1 MATRGRL
8 LAWSAAL
15 SAVATSYAGGK
26 TPAVAY
32 DSFKFGKHYYHK
44 VTVDVASGATMMKTV
59 HSPTLVSPWKLINQQ
74 QPLVAIT
81 GTFFGPKS
89 QTPVA
94 DVLVG
99 GQLVAFGN
107 RGSGVGMRRDGTV
120 SLFDTRFQ
128 QSFDWSEFDYGL
140 RGAVRIVSRGVVQ
153 PNPKAQKFKD
163 PSIWGSAART
173 GLGLTKHGKLVLVAT
188 TGKITLSQL
197 GKAMKAQG
205 VTEAISLDGGS
216 STCFYYNGKMLI
228 GPQRKLSNM
237 IVITKRA

>member
-1 MATRGRL
+1 MATRGRTI
-8 LAWSAAL
+8 AWSAAFL
-15 SAVATSYAGGK
+15 AVSTAYAGGK
-26 TPAVAY
+26 SPAIAY
-32 DSFKFGKHYYHK
+32 GSFKFGTAYYHK
-44 VTVDVASGATMMKTV
+44 VTVDVASGAAMVKTV
-59 HSPTLVSPWKLINQQ
+59 HSAKLASPWKLIEQQ

-99 GQLVAFGN
+99 GQLVAYGN
-107 RGSGVGMRRDGTV
+107 RGSGIGMRRDGSV

-128 QSFDWSEFDYGL
+128 QAFDWSQYDYGL
-140 RGAVRIVSRGVVQ
+140 RGAVRVVSRGKVQ

-163 PSIWGSAART
+163 PAIWGSASRT
-173 GLGLTKHGKLVLVAT
+173 GLGLTKAGKLVLFAT
-188 TGKITLSQL
+188 SSKVTLSQL

-205 VTEAISLDGGS
+205 IVEGISLDGGS

-228 GPQRKLSNM
+228 GPARKLSNM
-237 IVITKRA
+237 VVITKRA